1 MSETATIPIF
11 DLLREQTSTIHRR
24 TLEHPTV
31 LGIGDGNLPEETFRY
46 YLEQDYQFLLRFV
59 RVLAIGASAAPDL
72 VSMAKLSRLVTSTV
86 DIEIDALRELYS
98 AFGGDSGVLDD
109 VQLSPTCE
117 AYCNHLLASVHE
129 RDLLVGFAAILPC
142 HWGYHDIGLY
152 LKDRGLPDDDRYAAW
167 IEEYAS
173 EEYGELVHWA
183 IARFNELGIEAS
195 PRQLDTAVRA
205 FDLSSR
211 YELGFWEMA
220 WTHETW
226 PEPAISRLPD
236 TGPASRRSVV

>member
-1 MSETATIPIF
+1 MSATATVPIF
-11 DLLREQTSTIHRR
+11 DLLREHTSTVHKR

-31 LGIGDGNLPEETFRY
+31 RGIGEGSLPDETFRY

-72 VSMAKLSRLVTSTV
+72 VSMAQLGRLVTSTV
-86 DIEIDALRELYS
+86 DVEIDALRALYDS
-98 AFGGDSGVLDD
+98 FGGDPAKLDD
-109 VQLSPTCE
+109 VQPSPTCE

-129 RDLLVGFAAILPC
+129 RDLFVGLAAILPC

-152 LKDRGLPDDDRYAAW
+152 LQDRGLPDDERYAAW

-173 EEYGELVHWA
+173 EEYGELVHWV
-183 IARFNELGIEAS
+183 IGRFNKLGSDAS
-195 PRQLDTAVRA
+195 RRQLDAATRA

-220 WTHETW
+220 GTRERW
-226 PEPAISRLPD
+226 PEAAISR
-236 TGPASRRSVV
+236 